1 MPALLCI
8 DMQIVAVE
16 LPKREM
22 NIFVLAFWQKQ
33 LKSHLSL
40 LPPLREIV
48 IFAKVN

>member
-8 DMQIVAVE
+8 DMQILAVE

-22 NIFVLAFWQKQ
+22 NIFFLAFWKKTA
-33 LKSHLSL
+33 KSHLSL

-48 IFAKVN
+48 IFL

>member
-1 MPALLCI
+1 MPALWCI
-8 DMQIVAVE
+8 DMQFLTVE

-40 LPPLREIV
+40 MLPLKEIV
-48 IFAKVN
+48 IFE